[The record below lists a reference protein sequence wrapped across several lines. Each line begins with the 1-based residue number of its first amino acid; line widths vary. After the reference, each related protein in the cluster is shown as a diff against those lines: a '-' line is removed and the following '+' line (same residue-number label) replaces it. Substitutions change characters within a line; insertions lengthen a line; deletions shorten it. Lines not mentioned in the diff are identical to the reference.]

1 MNDGSYYNVLLTQRE
16 PLVTVWSFHENW
28 TPELIL
34 VYEDD
39 SWGSWT
45 FIVNVWKLENVY
57 VFSQLTSD
65 HFSIISA

>member
-1 MNDGSYYNVLLTQRE
+1 MNDGSYYNFLLTQRE
-16 PLVTVWSFHENW
+16 PLVTAWSFHENW

-34 VYEDD
+34 LYEDD

>member
-16 PLVTVWSFHENW
+16 PLVTAWSFHENW
-28 TPELIL
+28 TPELIF

-45 FIVNVWKLENVY
+45 FIVNVWTILENV
-57 VFSQLTSD
+57 
-65 HFSIISA
+65 